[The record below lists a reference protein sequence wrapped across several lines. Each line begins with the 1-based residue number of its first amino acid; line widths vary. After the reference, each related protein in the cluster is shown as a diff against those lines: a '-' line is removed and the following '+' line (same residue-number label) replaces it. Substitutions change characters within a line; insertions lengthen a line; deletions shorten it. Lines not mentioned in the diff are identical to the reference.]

1 MTGFDSEAD
10 RRDAVRTQIVD
21 AAVDA
26 VHRALQGN
34 AVTAT
39 YEERLMLEVC
49 VVERL
54 LQGMRIEAMSQVYR
68 QEIATA
74 EQKLEES

>member
-10 RRDAVRTQIVD
+10 RRDAVRKQIVD

-26 VHRALQGN
+26 VHRVLQGN

-39 YEERLMLEVC
+39 YEERLLLEVC

-54 LQGMRIEAMSQVYR
+54 LQGMRIEAMSQMYR
-68 QEIATA
+68 QEIKAA
-74 EQKLEES
+74 EQEL